1 MSLLSK
7 YYKMI
12 FISFVE
18 DFIIDKRYVDL
29 YTRKILNFNAS
40 ISKKYLSRKQ

>member
-1 MSLLSK
+1 
-7 YYKMI
+7 MI

-29 YTRKILNFNAS
+29 MYIRKILNFNAS
-40 ISKKYLSRKQ
+40 ISKKYLSRK